1 MPKIRVLIVDV
12 SVVIRRLLT
21 DELSKD
27 PDIEVVGSAATGK
40 IALSKLE
47 HTPPDVVTMDIEM
60 PEMDG
65 LTAVT
70 EIRKTHPKLPIIM
83 FSTLSQHAAKETLEA
98 LSRGANDYVTKPGN
112 LGSVALAMQRVR
124 EELIPKIKRLA
135 RPQRP
140 FL

>member
-1 MPKIRVLIVDV
+1 MPKIRVLIVDD

-40 IALSKLE
+40 IALSKIVQ
-47 HTPPDVVTMDIEM
+47 TPPDVVTMDIEM

-70 EIRKTHPKLPIIM
+70 EIRKTHPKRDE
-83 FSTLSQHAAKETLEA
+83 FVCEGCNVKVTLEMVNS
-98 LSRGANDYVTKPGN
+98 LQTRDEIQVCHSCGRI
-112 LGSVALAMQRVR
+112 L
-124 EELIPKIKRLA
+124 
-135 RPQRP
+135 
-140 FL
+140 FLDAAPASK